1 MLMNAPRPTPADPAR
16 FVAGLAMLPLAL
28 LVLAPWAVPA
38 AGQTFRSAIDLIAVD
53 VQVRDRL
60 GNPVRALSADKFTV
74 TIDGRKRRVVSA
86 DLARFEVSP
95 TSGMAWPAS
104 NGQLNPISVN
114 GPTGDGRT
122 FIVAV
127 DTSSF
132 RALDVNMALSAGGRF
147 VRGLLPDD
155 AVGVF
160 QLPHGPYLEPTT
172 SHTAALTALNKIVG
186 TKASSQS
193 QMDMSIEQVIDI
205 TAAAATQ
212 PLLTARTTVGQLVSA
227 PAESADG
234 PPIDCPGTRV
244 ACTEAAIAE
253 AAGLATSF
261 EEEVFQGI
269 QGLDSLLRRLRA
281 TPVRKTVLLFSAGMP
296 VADRSGGR
304 PSLAREVRL
313 LGEQAAY
320 ANATINTV
328 YFDTNI
334 INEFS
339 LESRRPKSSTGRTR
353 VINTRALAEFTE
365 PSGGALIEVGL
376 GSPDRE
382 IDKLLAE
389 ISTYYV
395 LGVEPETRDRDGRP
409 HRLDVKV
416 AERNVRLRSRQL
428 VIIPA
433 GNN

>member
-1 MLMNAPRPTPADPAR
+1 MPVSRPPSAERGRLAVLLTALGAGLLLFCSWDVPAR
-16 FVAGLAMLPLAL
+16 A
-28 LVLAPWAVPA
+28 
-38 AGQTFRSAIDLIAVD
+38 QTFRSAIDLIAVD

-60 GNPVRALSADKFTV
+60 GNPVHALTPDRFTV

-95 TSGMAWPAS
+95 TAGAAWPLTAPTS
-104 NGQLNPISVN
+104 VNPISMQ
-114 GPTGDGRT
+114 GPTGEGRT

-127 DTSSF
+127 DTASF
-132 RALDVNMALSAGGRF
+132 RALDVNMALSAAGRF

-160 QLPHGPYLEPTT
+160 SLPNGPYLEPTT
-172 SHTAALTALNKIVG
+172 SHTAVLDALSKIVG
-186 TKASSQS
+186 TRASSPS

-212 PLLTARTTVGQLVSA
+212 PMMQARATVQAMVSA
-227 PAESADG
+227 PEESGD
-234 PPIDCPGTRV
+234 PPVDCPGTRV

-253 AAGLATSF
+253 ASGLATAL
-261 EEEVFQGI
+261 EEDVFRGI
-269 QGLDSLLRRLRA
+269 QGLDTLLRSLRA

-320 ANATINTV
+320 ANASIHTM

-376 GSPDRE
+376 GVADRE
-382 IDKLLAE
+382 IDRLLGE

-395 LGVEPETRDRDGRP
+395 LGVEPEARDRDGRP

-416 AERNVRLRSRQL
+416 SDRNVQLRSRQL
-428 VIIPA
+428 LIIPR
-433 GNN
+433 GN